1 MRRVLGLVLTGLG
14 AFFLAL
20 ALLMRFYLP
29 GQVIKFPLNEYLVI
43 AVSGHDL
50 SYFSAKQLK
59 VVTGVDAKA
68 TTTVEGDVA
77 AGSSSTAV
85 WNSFTAVEDLTNS
98 QPIEYVN
105 QRSAFDRR
113 TGEIVD
119 CCGAFVAISDQPTV
133 KGHQS
138 GLAYAWPFNSQ
149 KQTYQVFD
157 TTLAKPEPFR
167 YDGTATIDGLS
178 TYKYVEHIVNRQFG
192 TETLPGQ
199 LAGYPSL
206 PEVTLPEYVTE
217 TNTFWIDPVTGQP
230 VNVVEN
236 RTLALENISG
246 QTKLILYKGLLSGT
260 PQNVKTNV
268 GIANSA
274 HFKIN
279 LVEFIGPLVGL
290 ILGVVLL
297 VVGIALILGKRDTE
311 EFAYESDE
319 PVGST
324 T

>member
-14 AFFLAL
+14 AFFLVL

-43 AVSGHDL
+43 AVSGKDI
-50 SYFSAKQLK
+50 SYFSAKDLK
-59 VVTGVDAKA
+59 VVTGANAKA

-77 AGSSSTAV
+77 AGSSSIAV
-85 WNSFTAVEDLTNS
+85 WNAFTAVEDLTNS

-119 CCGAFVAISDQPTV
+119 CCGAFVSISDQPTV

-138 GLAYAWPFNSQ
+138 GLAYAWPLNSQ
-149 KQTYQVFD
+149 KQTYDVFD

-167 YDGTATIDGLS
+167 YAGTATIDGLS
-178 TYKYVEHIVNRQFG
+178 TYKYTEHIVNAQFG
-192 TETLPGQ
+192 TETLPGS
-199 LAGYPSL
+199 LAGYPDL
-206 PEVTLPEYVTE
+206 PEVTLPEYCTE

-246 QTKLILYKGLLSGT
+246 QTKLILYKGVLTDT

-268 GIANSA
+268 GIATSA
-274 HFKIN
+274 HFKISLIN
-279 LVEFIGPLVGL
+279 VIGPLVGL
-290 ILGVVLL
+290 ILGVALL
-297 VVGIALILGKRDTE
+297 VTGIALILAKRDTE

>member
-119 CCGAFVAISDQPTV
+119 CCGSFVAISNQPTV

-167 YDGTATIDGLS
+167 YAGTATIDGLS
-178 TYKYVEHIVNRQFG
+178 TYKYVEHIVNTILRSV
-192 TETLPGQ
+192 P
-199 LAGYPSL
+199 L
-206 PEVTLPEYVTE
+206 PEAVLRNVT
-217 TNTFWIDPVTGQP
+217 
-230 VNVVEN
+230 
-236 RTLALENISG
+236 S
-246 QTKLILYKGLLSGT
+246 
-260 PQNVKTNV
+260 
-268 GIANSA
+268 
-274 HFKIN
+274 
-279 LVEFIGPLVGL
+279 
-290 ILGVVLL
+290 
-297 VVGIALILGKRDTE
+297 
-311 EFAYESDE
+311 
-319 PVGST
+319 
-324 T
+324 

>member
-14 AFFLAL
+14 AFFLVL
-20 ALLMRFYLP
+20 AALMRFYLP

-43 AVSGHDL
+43 SVAGKNV
-50 SYFSAKQLK
+50 SYFSVKDLK
-59 VVTGVDAKA
+59 VINGVNAKA

-85 WNSFTAVEDLTNS
+85 WNSFTAVEDMTNNA
-98 QPIEYVN
+98 PIEYVA
-105 QRSAFDRR
+105 QRSAFNRR

-119 CCGAFVAISDQPTV
+119 CCGAYVSISELPTV

-149 KQTYQVFD
+149 KQTYDAFD
-157 TTLAKPEPFR
+157 TTLAKAEPFR
-167 YDGTATIDGLS
+167 YEGSGTIDGL
-178 TYKYVEHIVNRQFG
+178 TAYKY
-192 TETLPGQ
+192 TEQVTNQKFSSQTLPGY
-199 LAGYPSL
+199 LAGYPGL
-206 PEVTLPEYVTE
+206 PSVTLPEYVTE

-230 VNVVEN
+230 VDVIEN
-236 RTLALENISG
+236 HLLTLENITG
-246 QTKLILYKGLLSGT
+246 ATKVVLYNGLLTDT
-260 PQNVKTNV
+260 PQNISANV
-268 GIANSA
+268 NTAKAA
-274 HFKIN
+274 HSKIE
-279 LVEFIGPLVGL
+279 LVEFTGPLVGL
-290 ILGVVLL
+290 ILGLALL
-297 VVGIALILGKRDTE
+297 GVGIALILRRRETE

>member
-14 AFFLAL
+14 AFFLVL
-20 ALLMRFYLP
+20 AVLMRFYLP

-43 AVSGHDL
+43 AVHGKNV
-50 SYFSAKQLK
+50 SYFSAKDLK
-59 VVTGVDAKA
+59 VMTGVNATS

-77 AGSSSTAV
+77 AGSSSIAV
-85 WNSFTAVEDLTNS
+85 WNAFTAVQDVTNG
-98 QPIEYVN
+98 QPIEYVA
-105 QRSAFDRR
+105 QRSAFNRR
-113 TGEIVD
+113 TGEIVN
-119 CCGAFVAISDQPTV
+119 CCGAYVSISDQPTV

-138 GLAYAWPFNSQ
+138 GLAYAWPLGTQ

-157 TTLAKPEPFR
+157 LTLARAEPWR
-167 YDGTATIDGLS
+167 YEGTATIDGLN
-178 TYKYVEHIVNRQFG
+178 TYKFTEQVTNQQFG
-192 TETLPGQ
+192 SQTLPGS
-199 LAGYPSL
+199 LAGYPAL
-206 PEVTLPEYVTE
+206 PSVTLPEYVTE

-236 RTLALENISG
+236 RTLSLENISG
-246 QTKLILYKGLLSGT
+246 ATKVILYKGLLTDT
-260 PQNVKTNV
+260 PQNIKANV
-268 GIANSA
+268 NLANSA

-297 VVGIALILGKRDTE
+297 VVGIALILSRRDTE

>member
-14 AFFLAL
+14 TFLLVL

-29 GQVIKFPLNEYLVI
+29 GQVVKFPLNEYLVI
-43 AVSGHDL
+43 AVSGHNV
-50 SYFSAKQLK
+50 SYFSAKDLREI
-59 VVTGVDAKA
+59 TGVNAKA
-68 TTTVEGDVA
+68 TTTVEGDVT

-85 WNSFTAVEDLTNS
+85 WNAFTAVQDTTNNA
-98 QPIEYVN
+98 PIEYVS
-105 QRSAFDRR
+105 QRSAFNRR

-119 CCGAFVAISDQPTV
+119 CCGAYVSITDLPTV

-138 GLAYAWPFNSQ
+138 GLAYAWPLGTQ
-149 KQTYQVFD
+149 KQTYDVFD

-167 YDGTATIDGLS
+167 YEGTTSVDGL
-178 TYKYVEHIVNRQFG
+178 TAYKFTERVTNEQFG
-192 TETLPGQ
+192 SQTVPGS
-199 LAGYPSL
+199 LVGYPKLPSL
-206 PEVTLPEYVTE
+206 TLPEYVTE

-236 RTLALENISG
+236 RTLSLENISG
-246 QTKLILYKGLLSGT
+246 ATRLILYKGLLSDT
-260 PQNVKTNV
+260 PQNVRSNV
-268 GIANSA
+268 NIANAA
-274 HFKIN
+274 HFKIDF
-279 LVEFIGPLVGL
+279 VEDIGPLIGL
-290 ILGVVLL
+290 VLGVALL
-297 VVGIALILGKRDTE
+297 GVGIALIMGRRDTE